1 MKQMREIHLFCI
13 SFLLLRLKF
22 YNKHDK
28 VINIR
33 NKI

>member
-1 MKQMREIHLFCI
+1 MKQMRGIHLFCI

-28 VINIR
+28 VINKK